1 MNEFDRRTFLKSAAF
16 AGLGLA
22 ACRPSATT
30 TSAPSGATAPGTSLF
45 KTVPLERVRIGFV
58 GVGHQGSSHVENFL
72 RIDGV
77 DIVAICDIHRP
88 NLNTSLDVVVKAGQ
102 PRP

>member
-1 MNEFDRRTFLKSAAF
+1 MSNDFDRRDFLKSAAL

-22 ACRPSATT
+22 ACRAGVTVS
-30 TSAPSGATAPGTSLF
+30 TSPRPGPTLFRTS
-45 KTVPLERVRIGFV
+45 PLERVRIGFV

-77 DIVAICDIHRP
+77 DVVAICDIHPP
-88 NLNTSLDVVVKAGQ
+88 NLNRSLDAVVKAGR
-102 PRP
+102 PRPK